1 LLLVEV
7 AVVEVTALL
16 VVVELVVWFM
26 QLANPSLLETTV

>member
-26 QLANPSLLETTV
+26 QLANPLLLETTA